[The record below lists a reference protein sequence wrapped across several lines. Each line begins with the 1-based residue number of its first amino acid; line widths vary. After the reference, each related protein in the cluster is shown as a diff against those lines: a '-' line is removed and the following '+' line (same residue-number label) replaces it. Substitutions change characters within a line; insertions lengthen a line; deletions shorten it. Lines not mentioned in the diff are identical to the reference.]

1 MTARQLLFM
10 ILAGFSATGGQFSIT
25 AAYSHAKASEISVYD
40 YSQVLFAGVLGF
52 TFLGELPDRLSIVG
66 YVIIIGASITMFLLN
81 QRHTENN

>member
-1 MTARQLLFM
+1 

-40 YSQVLFAGVLGF
+40 YSQVLFAGLLGYA
-52 TFLGELPDRLSIVG
+52 FLAELPDGMSVIG